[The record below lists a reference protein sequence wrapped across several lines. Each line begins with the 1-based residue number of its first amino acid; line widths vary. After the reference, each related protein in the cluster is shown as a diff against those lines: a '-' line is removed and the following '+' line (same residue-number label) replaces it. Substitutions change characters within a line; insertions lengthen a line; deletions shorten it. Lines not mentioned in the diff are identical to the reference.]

1 MLPEEEAWDTGAG
14 ANQSAQEEFIWERVW
29 IIGSGIPSPT
39 AGKAFRGV
47 EEEHPPLP
55 RVQGEEGGVLGDQ
68 RPSLEREDHLPH
80 HRSFGLISKECCT
93 RIVPFWAENKSQ
105 PVFIECLTFNLGQK
119 FHRLRGTLLPLG
131 SYMG

>member
-39 AGKAFRGV
+39 AGKAFQGV

-55 RVQGEEGGVLGDQ
+55 QVQGEEGGVLGDQ
-68 RPSLEREDHLPH
+68 RPSLEREHHFPHL
-80 HRSFGLISKECCT
+80 RSFGRS
-93 RIVPFWAENKSQ
+93 PKS
-105 PVFIECLTFNLGQK
+105 VALG
-119 FHRLRGTLLPLG
+119 
-131 SYMG
+131 

>member
-1 MLPEEEAWDTGAG
+1 MHPGPIGWGLSLYSNLFTLDYTETKVLPEEEAWDTGTG

-47 EEEHPPLP
+47 EGEHPPHP

-80 HRSFGLISKECCT
+80 HRSFRLIS
-93 RIVPFWAENKSQ
+93 
-105 PVFIECLTFNLGQK
+105 
-119 FHRLRGTLLPLG
+119 
-131 SYMG
+131 